1 MFLLASYMS
10 RIIVFV
16 FVVVVVGGGVAVVVF
31 VLVALLLVLSIVGR
45 WAGLLPRFF
54 GVLCI

>member
-16 FVVVVVGGGVAVVVF
+16 FVVVVGGGVAVVVF